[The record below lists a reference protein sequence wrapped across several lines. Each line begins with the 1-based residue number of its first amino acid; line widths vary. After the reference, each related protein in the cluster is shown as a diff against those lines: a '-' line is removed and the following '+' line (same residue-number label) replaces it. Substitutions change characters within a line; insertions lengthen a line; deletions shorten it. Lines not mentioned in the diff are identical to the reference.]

1 MTKKAKQ
8 KNEMA
13 KNETKEI
20 KPDPIIIHKES
31 DDSDEESLL
40 VPRASKFIDKT
51 GHPSEEWV
59 RMNEIL
65 YIALDYADSMPFRN
79 DILKQIRRCYRAF
92 SSGKAFNTDFIFDM
106 LSKVDLDPNL
116 TSFRRLMGEKLD
128 EYLLAKKS
136 TRK

>member
-1 MTKKAKQ
+1 MTKDKK
-8 KNEMA
+8 
-13 KNETKEI
+13 TKDKKDAQIKDI
-20 KPDPIIIHKES
+20 KPDPIIIHEES
-31 DDSDEESLL
+31 EDLDEESLL
-40 VPRASKFIDKT
+40 EPRASKFIDKT

-65 YIALDYADSMPFRN
+65 YTALDYADSMPFRN

-92 SSGKAFNTDFIFDM
+92 SSGKAFNADAIFDI
-106 LSKVDLDPNL
+106 LSKVDLDPKL

-136 TRK
+136 ARK